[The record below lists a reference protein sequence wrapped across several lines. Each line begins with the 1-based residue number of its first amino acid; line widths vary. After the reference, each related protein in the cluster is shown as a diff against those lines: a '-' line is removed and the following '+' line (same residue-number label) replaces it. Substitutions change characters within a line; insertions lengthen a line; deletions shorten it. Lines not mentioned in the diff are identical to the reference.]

1 MKRRIIIAVLLAVF
15 PLALRAQQ
23 VVIDPSQIAASAT
36 NAANQIDYMLDQL
49 GELAHLG
56 EQMNTMREHI
66 DNVFGEDGIGGKAI
80 SVMQDLGTLARLT
93 ESYNSTI
100 KMTEAYARQMQE
112 MERYKLSDA
121 NMMLSYLNSMKTQ
134 IELAIETAKK
144 ILNTMGFSKAEKK
157 EEIEKM
163 LNERDGL
170 MLGICNGFQA
180 LIKLGLVP
188 NGTISEQKPDSPT
201 LTYNNIGRH
210 ISKMVNLK
218 VVSNKSP
225 WLAGAELGGVYVN
238 PVSHGEGRFVAS
250 EEWLQKLF
258 ANGQVATQYVDAN
271 GNATMDEYWN
281 PNGSYMAIEGITSPD
296 GRIYGKMAHSERRG
310 DAVAKNIYGEQDM
323 KLFESGVKYFR

>member
-1 MKRRIIIAVLLAVF
+1 MRRIFVALLIAFCVSQTSVN
-15 PLALRAQQ
+15 AQQ

-56 EQMNTMREHI
+56 DQMNTMREHI

-134 IELAIETAKK
+134 IELAVETAKK

-157 EEIEKM
+157 EEIEKIIDEM
-163 LNERDGL
+163 DANLAKMEKIMQIETQSTVMAEGMNDFMNFIDEEMGAEDFIEAKKAYGTASGAASGT
-170 MLGICNGFQA
+170 LGVIS
-180 LIKLGLVP
+180 LILGLLGVASCALGYHLFVSGGIAGDP
-188 NGTISEQKPDSPT
+188 TSEQVFIRIGEAF
-201 LTYNNIGRH
+201 LAAMVAINIIARLFN
-210 ISKMVNLK
+210 INL
-218 VVSNKSP
+218 
-225 WLAGAELGGVYVN
+225 
-238 PVSHGEGRFVAS
+238 
-250 EEWLQKLF
+250 
-258 ANGQVATQYVDAN
+258 
-271 GNATMDEYWN
+271 
-281 PNGSYMAIEGITSPD
+281 
-296 GRIYGKMAHSERRG
+296 
-310 DAVAKNIYGEQDM
+310 
-323 KLFESGVKYFR
+323 

>member
-1 MKRRIIIAVLLAVF
+1 MRRSIIIAVLLALF
-15 PLALRAQQ
+15 PLAVRAQQ

-56 EQMNTMREHI
+56 DQMNTMREHI

-134 IELAIETAKK
+134 IELAVETARK

-157 EEIEKM
+157 KEIEDIIDQMDANLAKM
-163 LNERDGL
+163 EKIMQIETQSTMMAEGMNEFMDFIDQEMSAEDFIEAKKPYGTASGAASGTLGVISLILGL
-170 MLGICNGFQA
+170 LGIGSCA
-180 LIKLGLVP
+180 LGYHLFVSGGIAGDPTSDQVFIRIGEAFLAAMV
-188 NGTISEQKPDSPT
+188 TI
-201 LTYNNIGRH
+201 NIIAR
-210 ISKMVNLK
+210 
-218 VVSNKSP
+218 
-225 WLAGAELGGVYVN
+225 
-238 PVSHGEGRFVAS
+238 
-250 EEWLQKLF
+250 LF
-258 ANGQVATQYVDAN
+258 
-271 GNATMDEYWN
+271 
-281 PNGSYMAIEGITSPD
+281 
-296 GRIYGKMAHSERRG
+296 
-310 DAVAKNIYGEQDM
+310 NINI
-323 KLFESGVKYFR
+323 

>member
-1 MKRRIIIAVLLAVF
+1 MRRSIIITALLAFF
-15 PLALRAQQ
+15 PFAVRAQQ

-56 EQMNTMREHI
+56 DQMNTMREHI

-134 IELAIETAKK
+134 VELAIETAKK

-157 EEIEKM
+157 KEIEDIIDQMDANLAKM
-163 LNERDGL
+163 EKIMQIETQSTMMAEGMNEFMDFIDQEMSAEDFIEAKKPYGTASGAASGTLGVISLILGL
-170 MLGICNGFQA
+170 LGIGSCA
-180 LIKLGLVP
+180 LGYHLFVSGGIAG
-188 NGTISEQKPDSPT
+188 DPT
-201 LTYNNIGRH
+201 SDQVFIRIGEAFLAAMVAINIIAR
-210 ISKMVNLK
+210 
-218 VVSNKSP
+218 
-225 WLAGAELGGVYVN
+225 
-238 PVSHGEGRFVAS
+238 
-250 EEWLQKLF
+250 LF
-258 ANGQVATQYVDAN
+258 
-271 GNATMDEYWN
+271 
-281 PNGSYMAIEGITSPD
+281 
-296 GRIYGKMAHSERRG
+296 
-310 DAVAKNIYGEQDM
+310 NINI
-323 KLFESGVKYFR
+323 

>member
-144 ILNTMGFSKAEKK
+144 ILNTIGFSKAEKK
-157 EEIEKM
+157 EEIEKIIDEM
-163 LNERDGL
+163 DANLAKMEKIMEIETQSTIMAEGLNDFMDFIDEEMSTEDYIQAKKAYGTATGAASGTLGVISLILGL
-170 MLGICNGFQA
+170 LGIASCA
-180 LIKLGLVP
+180 LGYHLFVSGGIAGDP
-188 NGTISEQKPDSPT
+188 TSEQVFIRIGEAF
-201 LTYNNIGRH
+201 LAAMVAINIIAH
-210 ISKMVNLK
+210 LFNINL
-218 VVSNKSP
+218 
-225 WLAGAELGGVYVN
+225 
-238 PVSHGEGRFVAS
+238 
-250 EEWLQKLF
+250 
-258 ANGQVATQYVDAN
+258 
-271 GNATMDEYWN
+271 
-281 PNGSYMAIEGITSPD
+281 
-296 GRIYGKMAHSERRG
+296 
-310 DAVAKNIYGEQDM
+310 
-323 KLFESGVKYFR
+323 

>member
-15 PLALRAQQ
+15 PFAVKAQQ

-157 EEIEKM
+157 AEIEKIIDEM
-163 LNERDGL
+163 DANLAKMEKIMEIETQSTIMAEGLNEFMDFIDEEMSTEEYIQAKKAYGTASGAASGTLGVISLILGL
-170 MLGICNGFQA
+170 LGIASCA
-180 LIKLGLVP
+180 LGYHLFVSGGIAGDP
-188 NGTISEQKPDSPT
+188 TSEQVFIRIGEAF
-201 LTYNNIGRH
+201 LAAMVAINIIAH
-210 ISKMVNLK
+210 LFNINL
-218 VVSNKSP
+218 
-225 WLAGAELGGVYVN
+225 
-238 PVSHGEGRFVAS
+238 
-250 EEWLQKLF
+250 
-258 ANGQVATQYVDAN
+258 
-271 GNATMDEYWN
+271 
-281 PNGSYMAIEGITSPD
+281 
-296 GRIYGKMAHSERRG
+296 
-310 DAVAKNIYGEQDM
+310 
-323 KLFESGVKYFR
+323 

>member
-15 PLALRAQQ
+15 PFAVKAQQ

-100 KMTEAYARQMQE
+100 KITEAYARQMQE

-157 EEIEKM
+157 AEIEKIIDEM
-163 LNERDGL
+163 DANLAKMEKIMEIETQSTIMAEGLNEFMDFIDEEMSTEEYIQAKKAYGTASGAASGTLGVISLILGL
-170 MLGICNGFQA
+170 LGIASCA
-180 LIKLGLVP
+180 LGYHLFVSGGIAGDP
-188 NGTISEQKPDSPT
+188 TSEQVFIRIGEAF
-201 LTYNNIGRH
+201 LAAMVAINIIAH
-210 ISKMVNLK
+210 LFNINL
-218 VVSNKSP
+218 
-225 WLAGAELGGVYVN
+225 
-238 PVSHGEGRFVAS
+238 
-250 EEWLQKLF
+250 
-258 ANGQVATQYVDAN
+258 
-271 GNATMDEYWN
+271 
-281 PNGSYMAIEGITSPD
+281 
-296 GRIYGKMAHSERRG
+296 
-310 DAVAKNIYGEQDM
+310 
-323 KLFESGVKYFR
+323 

>member
-1 MKRRIIIAVLLAVF
+1 MRRSIIITVLLALF
-15 PLALRAQQ
+15 PLAVRAQQ

-56 EQMNTMREHI
+56 DQMNTMREHI

-134 IELAIETAKK
+134 VELAIETAKK

-157 EEIEKM
+157 KEIEDIIDQMDANLAKM
-163 LNERDGL
+163 EKIMQIETQSTMMAEGMNEFMDFIEAKKPYGTASGAASGTLGVISLILGL
-170 MLGICNGFQA
+170 LGIASCA
-180 LIKLGLVP
+180 LGYHLFVSGGIAGDP
-188 NGTISEQKPDSPT
+188 TSEQVFIRIGEVF
-201 LTYNNIGRH
+201 LAAMVAINIIAR
-210 ISKMVNLK
+210 
-218 VVSNKSP
+218 
-225 WLAGAELGGVYVN
+225 
-238 PVSHGEGRFVAS
+238 
-250 EEWLQKLF
+250 LF
-258 ANGQVATQYVDAN
+258 
-271 GNATMDEYWN
+271 
-281 PNGSYMAIEGITSPD
+281 
-296 GRIYGKMAHSERRG
+296 
-310 DAVAKNIYGEQDM
+310 NINI
-323 KLFESGVKYFR
+323 